1 MSGEEEAGVAGE
13 VRAPGIMLG
22 VMLAATFVWLGNSRI
37 GL

>member
-1 MSGEEEAGVAGE
+1 MGGLGEKAGE
-13 VRAPGIMLG
+13 VRALGNMLG